1 MSLGNCIPGMVKRG
15 EIDATRG
22 ARMKE
27 LFDELEGFY
36 RRSMGPEAA
45 AAEASEATLR
55 QLAAEQRHK
64 KRQTL
69 LQINRQRE
77 AVKDLDHYR
86 TGANFSA
93 IRAMLDR
100 DTNAPYSNVTLRTQ
114 QIVYQ
119 AHAQL
124 REFLDRHSRNLLGK
138 PRDRDGLRNVVREMH
153 GQDSGDAVAKTT
165 AQAITELFDT
175 LRQRFNAAGGNI
187 GRLEHWFPHR
197 WSPQLVRKV
206 SRDTFVDTLMP
217 ELDRARI
224 FDNRTGAPMADD
236 ALREM
241 LGGIYETVRTNGLT
255 GDPSAALRGAGK
267 LANQRAEHRV
277 LHFKD
282 ADAWLRIND
291 QFGGERNPFN
301 AIMGHIDGMAQDI
314 AMMERLGP
322 NPDATMRYL
331 LDHVSKKAAQ
341 SDDPKA
347 LDKLGGGRAFTEQM
361 YRYLKGEGRQL
372 LQADTLLH
380 GPPTWFVRGFEG
392 GLNLTTAMKLGAA
405 PLSALSDVGTQLMA
419 RRFNGLPAVSVLRSY
434 LSQLSLL
441 SGKDREIA
449 IELELGMR
457 DAAHSLSTLHRWGV
471 DADRAGWTAVVA
483 DDVLRISGLNKLTE
497 AGQRAYGMD
506 TLAELARQRSVA
518 WGKLPAKLREGLQ
531 RYGVDQA
538 DWTAIRQS
546 APLERGGRSFVS
558 PSNIRESGTLGSDA
572 AAAKLMDYVYGETA
586 AAVQE
591 ASLTTRAVLAPGD
604 RGTWKNMAARM
615 VSQFRAFGIG
625 LVIEHGRRAMAL
637 GPKRGPLYA
646 VEFFIGMTVLG
657 AAVMQI
663 REIAKGKDPRPM
675 GSGEFW
681 SDAVLQAGALG
692 IVGDVLGSFSLDRV
706 DGWAELMVGPMGSQ
720 VKDIMVA
727 TKMGLPGKKKQDG
740 TQRPANPVG
749 AALYLARKD
758 TPGLSTWWH
767 TRAVW
772 EQLVLDRL
780 AAEYDPDY
788 DKKLK
793 RQTDRD
799 TKNGQGRWLS
809 QGGVQ
814 RAPDFSNALR
824 APPAAQ

>member
-15 EIDATRG
+15 EVDAARG

-27 LFDELEGFY
+27 LFDELEPFY

-55 QLAAEQRHK
+55 QLAAEQRLK

-77 AVKDLDHYR
+77 AVKDLDRYR
-86 TGANFSA
+86 TGAGFGA

-100 DTNAPYSNVTLRTQ
+100 DSNAPYSNVTIRTQ

-119 AHAQL
+119 AHAQM
-124 REFLDRHSRNLLGK
+124 REFLERHSRNLLGK
-138 PRDRDGLRNVVREMH
+138 PRDPDGLRNVVREMH
-153 GQDSGDAVAKTT
+153 GQDSGDAVART
-165 AQAITELFDT
+165 AAQGIRELFDT

-187 GRLEHWFPHR
+187 GKLENWFPHR
-197 WSPQLVRKV
+197 WSPTLVRKV
-206 SRDTFVDTLMP
+206 SRDAFVDAIMP

-236 ALREM
+236 PLREM

-282 ADAWLRIND
+282 ADAWLRVND

-301 AIMGHIDGMAQDI
+301 AIMSHVDGLAQDI

-331 LDHVSKKAAQ
+331 LDHVAKKAAQ
-341 SDDPKA
+341 SEDPKA

-380 GPPTWFVRGFEG
+380 GPPLWFVRGFEG
-392 GLNLTTAMKLGAA
+392 ALNLTTAMKLGSA
-405 PLSALSDVGTQLMA
+405 PLSALSDVGTQMMT
-419 RRFNGLPAVSVLRSY
+419 RRFNGLPAVKTLRSY
-434 LSQLSLL
+434 LSQLNPASAEA
-441 SGKDREIA
+441 RNIA

-506 TLAELARQRSVA
+506 TLADLARQRSTA
-518 WGKLPAKLREGLQ
+518 WEKLPAKLREGLA
-531 RYGVDQA
+531 RYGVDKA
-538 DWTAIRQS
+538 DWTAIRQ
-546 APLERGGRSFVS
+546 APTLDRGGRSFISAGNV
-558 PSNIRESGTLGSDA
+558 RDSGTLGSDA
-572 AAAKLMDYVYGETA
+572 AAAKLMDFVYGETA

-604 RGTWKNMAARM
+604 RGTWKNMTARM

-625 LVIEHGRRAMAL
+625 LIIEHGRRAMAL
-637 GPKRGPLYA
+637 GPKRGALYA
-646 VEFFIGMTVLG
+646 AEFFIGMTVLG
-657 AAVMQI
+657 AAVMQL
-663 REIAKGKDPRPM
+663 RELAKGKDARPM
-675 GSGEFW
+675 DTAEFW
-681 SDAVLQAGALG
+681 SDAVLQSGGLG

-706 DGWAELMVGPMGSQ
+706 DGWAELMVGPLGSQ
-720 VKDIMVA
+720 VKDVLVA
-727 TKMGLPGKKKQDG
+727 TKMALPGKQKKDG
-740 TQRPANPVG
+740 TRREANPVG

-772 EQLVLDRL
+772 EQVVLDRL
-780 AAEYDPDY
+780 AAQYDPDY
-788 DKKLK
+788 EKKQK

-799 TKNGQGRWLS
+799 IKNRQGRWLS
-809 QGGVQ
+809 QGAIQ
-814 RAPDFSNALR
+814 RAPDLGNALN
-824 APPAAQ
+824 APPAPQ